1 MKIISFNLL
10 DKYLHLLRIEN
21 NKNYPPKK
29 SKKKTSNKDIRLIDN
44 SVSINDTNYRVRQF
58 SFKQPL
64 KSQKNLLDLNNK
76 NKIRNKLKL
85 LTVNVKSKTKKKTKS
100 KINNKFNN
108 SYLPLND
115 EKSIKEYLA
124 TSMDDLDY
132 NEL

>member
-1 MKIISFNLL
+1 M
-10 DKYLHLLRIEN
+10 
-21 NKNYPPKK
+21 
-29 SKKKTSNKDIRLIDN
+29 
-44 SVSINDTNYRVRQF
+44 RQF

-76 NKIRNKLKL
+76 NEIRNKLKL

-115 EKSIKEYLA
+115 EKSIKAYLA
-124 TSMDDLDY
+124 TSMEDLDY
-132 NEL
+132 DELLVKENRSCWKIFLDKLIVSQMIINLFHGNNWIIPKAIKFIFCSKCIIL